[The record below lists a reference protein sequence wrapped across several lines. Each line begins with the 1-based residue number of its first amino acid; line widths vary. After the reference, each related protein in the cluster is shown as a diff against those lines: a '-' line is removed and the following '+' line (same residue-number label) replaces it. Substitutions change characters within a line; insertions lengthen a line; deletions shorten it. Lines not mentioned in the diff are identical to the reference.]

1 LKVHKKNE
9 RGSGLFTKG
18 TIKLMKAK
26 QSGPYGHG
34 RRGELGSGQI
44 PAWEG
49 HESKRR
55 LGGNSE
61 GSRAHLLVAWV
72 GYGMTYGGGATGTGG
87 SRRHSAMAVA
97 FRRGVQ
103 GAAGVKS
110 FTGRR

>member
-1 LKVHKKNE
+1 
-9 RGSGLFTKG
+9 
-18 TIKLMKAK
+18 M

-72 GYGMTYGGGATGTGG
+72 GCGVACSGGATASSGPAREVSRDGGAPVNYGGG
-87 SRRHSAMAVA
+87 SRVEKLH
-97 FRRGVQ
+97 
-103 GAAGVKS
+103 
-110 FTGRR
+110 